1 MNIPL
6 TPLRFL
12 RYAEQ
17 QYPGRTAIVC
27 NQDRFT
33 YAQFAERVGRLAGAL
48 RHAGIQAGDR
58 VAFLGTNCH
67 RLLEAYYGV
76 PEAGAVLL
84 PLNIRLAPEELA
96 YILNDS
102 GATVLFVE
110 KQFLGLVDSFRK
122 NLRTVKTFVQLD
134 GSPEA
139 PWLAPHNYD
148 ALLGAATPHRA
159 DIRSID
165 ENSLAELFY
174 TSGTSANPKGVMLTH
189 RNIYLHALNVCMGF
203 QIENG
208 AVELHTIPL
217 FHANGWGVAHFLT
230 LLGGKH
236 VMVQRFETKEVFRLI
251 ETEKVHSCSLV
262 PIMAT
267 ALVNCPERHNYDLS
281 TLRRVVI
288 GGAAS
293 SPTLIREV
301 EEQLGCECFSG
312 YGLTETCPSLTIS
325 PMKTGLGWEGEERY
339 AGQAMTGFAFPGTEI
354 RVVDGDDRD
363 VPRDG
368 KAIGEIV
375 ARSDGVMEG
384 YWRQPEASAEALR
397 GGWFHTGDMATFNEE
412 GYLLIVD
419 RKKDII
425 VSGGENISSLELEKA
440 IIAHPAVLEAGVIPV
455 PDPKWG
461 EVPKALVVLK
471 PNAAVTESELIEF
484 CRSRLSHYKC
494 PRSVDFVDSLPKTG
508 TGKILKKDLRK
519 KYWQGQDT
527 IRPDFAAPT
536 SKPKSGA

>member
-1 MNIPL
+1 
-6 TPLRFL
+6 
-12 RYAEQ
+12 
-17 QYPGRTAIVC
+17 
-27 NQDRFT
+27 
-33 YAQFAERVGRLAGAL
+33 
-48 RHAGIQAGDR
+48 
-58 VAFLGTNCH
+58 
-67 RLLEAYYGV
+67 
-76 PEAGAVLL
+76 
-84 PLNIRLAPEELA
+84 
-96 YILNDS
+96 
-102 GATVLFVE
+102 
-110 KQFLGLVDSFRK
+110 
-122 NLRTVKTFVQLD
+122 
-134 GSPEA
+134 
-139 PWLAPHNYD
+139 
-148 ALLGAATPHRA
+148 
-159 DIRSID
+159 
-165 ENSLAELFY
+165 
-174 TSGTSANPKGVMLTH
+174 
-189 RNIYLHALNVCMGF
+189 MGF

-217 FHANGWGVAHFLT
+217 FHANGWGVAHFLV

-236 VMVQRFETKEVFRLI
+236 VMIQRFETKEVFRLI
-251 ETEKVHSCSLV
+251 EAEKVHSCSLV

-281 TLRRVVI
+281 TLRRIVI

-301 EEQLGCECFSG
+301 EQQLGCECFSG

-325 PMKTGLGWEGEERY
+325 PMKSGLGWEGEQRY
-339 AGQAMTGFAFPGTEI
+339 VGQAMTGYAFPGTEI
-354 RVVDGDDRD
+354 RVVDADDRD

-368 KAIGEIV
+368 QAIGEII

-440 IIAHPAVLEAGVIPV
+440 ILAHPAVLEAGVIPV
-455 PDPKWG
+455 PDEKWG

-471 PNAAVTESELIEF
+471 PNATASESELIEF
-484 CRSRLSHYKC
+484 CRARLSHYKC
-494 PRSVDFVDSLPKTG
+494 PRSVEFVDSLPKTG

-519 KYWQGQDT
+519 KYWQGKDT
-527 IRPDFAAPT
+527 IRPDFGAPA
-536 SKPKSGA
+536 SKTKSGA